1 MKVKVRGQG
10 KVKERRT
17 MMVKKDNEGEEGK

>member
-1 MKVKVRGQG
+1 MKMTVRGQR

-17 MMVKKDNEGEEGK
+17 MMVKKDNEGEEGQ